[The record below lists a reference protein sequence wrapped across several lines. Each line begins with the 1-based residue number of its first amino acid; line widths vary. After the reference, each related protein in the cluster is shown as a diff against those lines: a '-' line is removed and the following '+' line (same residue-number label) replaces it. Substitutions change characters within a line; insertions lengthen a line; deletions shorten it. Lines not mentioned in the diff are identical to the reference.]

1 MLLWIRQQVKANEK
15 QSNPNTLRDQP
26 TKCLKEIIDHL
37 GSSDHIL
44 TTTEECKM
52 VCTVTGSLISCHQ
65 EFLEYSGVT
74 IQKKKT
80 TLNICCLL
88 PYRIYTFILPL
99 YLLVACEFVTPG
111 TETTQRPLQL
121 KQKPTNI

>member
-74 IQKKKT
+74 IQKKKKQPLISVAYYLT
-80 TLNICCLL
+80 GFTHLYYLF
-88 PYRIYTFILPL
+88 TFWWHVSL
-99 YLLVACEFVTPG
+99 
-111 TETTQRPLQL
+111 
-121 KQKPTNI
+121 